1 MYVMDKYTVLVEN
14 KRSLI
19 GGSAI
24 FILLLFLVLGGDDVE
39 TSAGEINM
47 PIALEQQEKPRE
59 EPARRI
65 LGAEKANM
73 DEKLADPFSIAHLTR
88 EEMEQ
93 AKLAA
98 EAKQKEDRLRETQPA
113 VRSPVPAAVVQAEDK
128 AEESHDNVEKGMTLQ
143 GIVRGE
149 HGSMAILKSGNKNM
163 IAAVGETVGG
173 RTIKEIVSNEVR
185 FDDGGSV
192 GIQTP

>member
-1 MYVMDKYTVLVEN
+1 MCDVDKYTVLVEN

-24 FILLLFLVLGGDDVE
+24 FIVLLFLVMGGDDVE
-39 TSAGEINM
+39 TSAGEITM
-47 PIALEQQEKPRE
+47 PIALEQQEKPRV
-59 EPARRI
+59 EPSRRI

-113 VRSPVPAAVVQAEDK
+113 VRSPVPEAVLQVEDK
-128 AEESHDNVEKGMTLQ
+128 AEEGHDNGEKGMTLQ

-149 HGSMAILKSGNKNM
+149 HGSMAILRFGNKNM
-163 IAAVGETVGG
+163 IAAVGETVDG